1 MLFLKFLNKM
11 DQEQE
16 NKDTPKKVRK
26 SVPFTSWTGG
36 PHNLGDPNDKSLR
49 KVEKDILIPKK
60 VRERAKNEK
69 CVDEVKALSECGKAN
84 GFMIV
89 FKCREEN
96 QKMWDCYEKW
106 YHDQELIDRC
116 TQEYL
121 NERTIYRRTGIG
133 AKYQKEQGLS

>member
-16 NKDTPKKVRK
+16 NNKDAPNKVRK
-26 SVPFTSWTGG
+26 SVPYTPWTGG
-36 PHNLGDPNDKSLR
+36 PHNLGDPDDKSLR

-69 CVDEVKALSECGKAN
+69 CVDEVK
-84 GFMIV
+84 
-89 FKCREEN
+89 EN
-96 QKMWDCYEKW
+96 QKMWNCYEKW

-133 AKYQKEQGLS
+133 AKFQKEQGLS